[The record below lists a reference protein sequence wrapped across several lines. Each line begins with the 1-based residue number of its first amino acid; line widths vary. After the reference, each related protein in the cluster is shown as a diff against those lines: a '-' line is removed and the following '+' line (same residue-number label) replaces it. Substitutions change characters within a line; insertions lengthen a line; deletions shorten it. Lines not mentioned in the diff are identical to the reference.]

1 MTSPIYWRKTLSTSL
16 IMNSTELTH
25 RSYQETGQSAINYA
39 SVAYTGGFYAPTTA
53 FKGLFIGVAGN
64 VVLTGANGVAVTMTL
79 DTGVFPF
86 GGIKI
91 TESGTTATSIVA
103 LS

>member
-1 MTSPIYWRKTLSTSL
+1 MKNAPYQQLADESFEDKLDIHNLLKENTSNL
-16 IMNSTELTH
+16 
-25 RSYQETGQSAINYA
+25 
-39 SVAYTGGFYAPTTA
+39 TGGFYAPTVA

-64 VVLTGANGVAVTMTL
+64 VVLTGADGVAVTMSL

-91 TESGTTATSIVA
+91 TETGTTATSIVA

>member
-1 MTSPIYWRKTLSTSL
+1 
-16 IMNSTELTH
+16 MNSTELKH
-25 RSYQETGQSAINYA
+25 NSYKETGQSAINY
-39 SVAYTGGFYAPTTA
+39 VNVTFTGGFYAPTVA

-64 VVLTGANGVAVTMTL
+64 VVLTGADGVAVTMAL

-91 TESGTTATSIVA
+91 TETGTTATSIVA